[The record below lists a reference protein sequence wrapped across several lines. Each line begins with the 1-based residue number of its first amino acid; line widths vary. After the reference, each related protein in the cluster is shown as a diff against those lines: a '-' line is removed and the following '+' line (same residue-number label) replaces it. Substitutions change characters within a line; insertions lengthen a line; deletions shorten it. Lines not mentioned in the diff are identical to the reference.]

1 MHFKLPLPILN
12 WFNANPMEVI
22 DIKKYFEKVKN
33 IIGSNNEERNPY
45 CVFETIIE
53 LSPFQKRH

>member
-1 MHFKLPLPILN
+1 MNHTSDSKEN
-12 WFNANPMEVI
+12 KFNY
-22 DIKKYFEKVKN
+22 KYFEKVKN